1 MLFKYLAND
10 PKPCLGSQK
19 CLFAVNMFIQ
29 HAAIELPA
37 HQRPHSHRSLA
48 SCPTDV
54 GPNDA
59 SP

>member
-1 MLFKYLAND
+1 MIQSLV
-10 PKPCLGSQK
+10 LGSQK

-37 HQRPHSHRSLA
+37 HRPHSHRSLA
-48 SCPTDV
+48 SFPTDV